1 MVNDSRDAKKHVFT
15 MRDRIAAS
23 TAVTTLVGLI
33 AVFGAAVKWR

>member
-1 MVNDSRDAKKHVFT
+1 MVNNGRDGKKHEFS

-33 AVFGAAVKWR
+33 AVFGAAIKWR